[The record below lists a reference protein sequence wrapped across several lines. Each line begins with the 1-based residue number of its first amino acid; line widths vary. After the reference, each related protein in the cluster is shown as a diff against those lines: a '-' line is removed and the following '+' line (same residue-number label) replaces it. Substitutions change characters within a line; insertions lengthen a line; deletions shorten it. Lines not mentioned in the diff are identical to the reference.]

1 MMSEVRVRFAPSP
14 TGYLHVGGART
25 ALYNWLFARHHNG
38 KFLLRI
44 EDTDVKRSS
53 PEMTENILESL
64 RWLGLNWDEEIVFQS
79 KRLDLYRQVA
89 EELVEKGFAYYCYTK
104 EGSDECIE
112 IPKSQIKGKKV
123 AIKFRIPEIGKTE
136 FDDLVHGHISFEN
149 KDLKDFVILKS
160 DGYPTYQLAV
170 VVDDHY
176 MGMTHVI
183 RGEDH
188 IPNTPKQIL
197 IYRAMGWYV
206 PEFAHLPMILGP
218 DKKKLSK
225 RHGATSVIEYRKQGF
240 LAEAL
245 FNFLALLGWSPG
257 GDREIVSKEEMIEL
271 FDIKRVGKR
280 AAVFD
285 MNKLRWMNSVY
296 IRMKTDEELFELAF
310 PFFQEAGIQDVETI
324 RKIIPLYKERV
335 VTLRDFVEMSSYFFT
350 DEFDYDEKGVKKH
363 FKNPLEVAKRLEE
376 AANRLEKLDDWTTPG
391 IEQVIRGLAAEMGI
405 SAAKLIHP
413 IRLSVT
419 GKIFG
424 PGLFELMEALGKS
437 RCVER
442 IRRAVKWLR
451 ANLS

>member
-1 MMSEVRVRFAPSP
+1 M
-14 TGYLHVGGART
+14 
-25 ALYNWLFARHHNG
+25 
-38 KFLLRI
+38 
-44 EDTDVKRSS
+44 
-53 PEMTENILESL
+53 
-64 RWLGLNWDEEIVFQS
+64 NWDEEIVFQS

-89 EELVEKGFAYYCYTK
+89 EELVEKGFAYYCYTE

-123 AIKFRIPEIGKTE
+123 AIKFRIPETGETE

-176 MGMTHVI
+176 MGMTHII

-350 DEFDYDEKGVKKH
+350 DEFDYDEKARRKWLSRPEVPGRLRALADRIET
-363 FKNPLEVAKRLEE
+363 LERYDAESLEALARALAQELGIGTGQLFHPCRAAVTGCTVGPSLFHLMELLDQADVVRRLRR
-376 AANRLEKLDDWTTPG
+376 AADF
-391 IEQVIRGLAAEMGI
+391 AE
-405 SAAKLIHP
+405 
-413 IRLSVT
+413 RLSQQ
-419 GKIFG
+419 
-424 PGLFELMEALGKS
+424 S
-437 RCVER
+437 
-442 IRRAVKWLR
+442 
-451 ANLS
+451 